1 MGHDSTQPATWGSP
15 SLSYCHCQLRS
26 GLRSCRLYHAALPSF
41 CSSCGTCCG
50 THPCVP
56 CVSKVLAPKV
66 HFARAPKSR
75 FRTCGPTHLH
85 RLVAR
90 IPLPPPMPPSD
101 AWVQSCGPKRA
112 PLSWGAAPSR
122 VSLVGAACQPH
133 CWPAQLLD
141 CPQQPSYVWLVVCR
155 IIVQGTTCCYPAGKA
170 GQAQTW
176 HPPCWLPTLLYS

>member
-26 GLRSCRLYHAALPSF
+26 GLSSCRLYHASLPSF

-75 FRTCGPTHLH
+75 FR
-85 RLVAR
+85 
-90 IPLPPPMPPSD
+90 PLY
-101 AWVQSCGPKRA
+101 QLIK
-112 PLSWGAAPSR
+112 PLSLQGFHCHLPCLHLTPGCR
-122 VSLVGAACQPH
+122 VVAQNVPPCHGGPH
-133 CWPAQLLD
+133 
-141 CPQQPSYVWLVVCR
+141 
-155 IIVQGTTCCYPAGKA
+155 PAGSPWLALPVSPTA
-170 GQAQTW
+170 GQHSYCIALSN
-176 HPPCWLPTLLYS
+176 HHMSG